1 MPMLQPCR
9 SIASCSGEMPAP
21 LQCNGLPAQVKLL
34 LETLLILL
42 VAFRNPEKAELNQY
56 WYSKQTVLCIAE
68 VTLCA

>member
-1 MPMLQPCR
+1 MLQPCR

>member
-1 MPMLQPCR
+1 
-9 SIASCSGEMPAP
+9 MPAP